1 MGVMIVI
8 VQHIYLCC
16 QFIKVQI
23 IKYLQ
28 AIMNKTLS
36 LAVLSLVLVPVLAL
50 ATTLTPSITAPA
62 NNSDVTVNTPVTFT
76 GSATGGD
83 APYSFVWTFGDATSA
98 FGESYAK
105 TYTAT
110 GTKTVRLTV
119 NDHNAIEAET
129 TITINV
135 VEADDTDPL
144 TITNISV
151 TDVTQTSAV
160 IHWTTNRAAD
170 SRVIYDTVSHTDIS
184 SESAPNFGY
193 AHSTGTSDSSPKVTA
208 HAVTVSSLSAN
219 TQYFFRVISQE

>member
-1 MGVMIVI
+1 
-8 VQHIYLCC
+8 
-16 QFIKVQI
+16 
-23 IKYLQ
+23 
-28 AIMNKTLS
+28 MNKTLS

-62 NNSDVTVNTPVTFT
+62 NNSNVTVNTPVTFT

-83 APYSFVWTFGDATSA
+83 APYSYVWTFGDATSA
-98 FGESYAK
+98 FGESYSK

-135 VEADDTDPL
+135 VEASNTDPL
-144 TITNISV
+144 TITNIRV
-151 TDVTQTSAV
+151 TDVTQTGA
-160 IHWTTNRAAD
+160 IIRWTTNRVAN
-170 SRVIYDTVSHTDIS
+170 SRAIYDTVSHSDIS
-184 SESAPNFGY
+184 GQTAPNFGY
-193 AHSTGTSDSSPKVTA
+193 ANSTATSDSDPKVLE